1 MSQFEN
7 LLLFNV
13 KVNILDQVSVVRL
26 RLTDTIFSLFD
37 FSLELVLFPAL
48 SNRLIVVFL
57 LYVFDFVLPLL
68 NLFHCVF
75 DCQVLDCNHLG
86 WVLDH
91 GPNVELSVTK
101 LADFA
106 CFYSLTI
113 IVSLKL
119 AGLFHTTL
127 AIGDSAKVAVWV
139 LEIASFLPSVATSVT
154 FLGNVI
160 LLGTFWLSHEK
171 DWLLIVEIEFTGTD

>member
-37 FSLELVLFPAL
+37 LCLELVLFPAL
-48 SNRLIVVFL
+48 CYRLIVVFL

-75 DCQVLDCNHLG
+75 DSQVLNCNHLG
-86 WVLDH
+86 
-91 GPNVELSVTK
+91 
-101 LADFA
+101 
-106 CFYSLTI
+106 
-113 IVSLKL
+113 
-119 AGLFHTTL
+119 
-127 AIGDSAKVAVWV
+127 
-139 LEIASFLPSVATSVT
+139 
-154 FLGNVI
+154 
-160 LLGTFWLSHEK
+160 
-171 DWLLIVEIEFTGTD
+171 

>member
-75 DCQVLDCNHLG
+75 DSQVLNCNHLG
-86 WVLDH
+86 
-91 GPNVELSVTK
+91 
-101 LADFA
+101 
-106 CFYSLTI
+106 
-113 IVSLKL
+113 
-119 AGLFHTTL
+119 
-127 AIGDSAKVAVWV
+127 
-139 LEIASFLPSVATSVT
+139 
-154 FLGNVI
+154 
-160 LLGTFWLSHEK
+160 
-171 DWLLIVEIEFTGTD
+171 